1 MPAALHSY
9 TARRIAQTVLVVILT
24 YVLVFF
30 ILFILPGDPIQQQIE
45 NPQNPIPAADAK
57 ILLQYYHVDRS
68 GLDQFWIA
76 LRRLAQGDLGY
87 SLTTGKP
94 VASLILQAIPQTLA
108 LASTALLFTG
118 VIAFTIALAAAF
130 APSSVIRGIAR
141 ALPGAFLATPSF
153 LVGFLLLQLFS
164 FQLGWVSAIRD
175 EGFKSVILPALA
187 LAIAVSGP
195 IAQVLIQGLNRA
207 YGEPFVTVLRA
218 RGLGEA
224 RIVLGHVLRN
234 AAIPTVTLLG
244 LTLGE
249 LLAGSVVTETIFS
262 RTGIG
267 FLTQQAVRE
276 QDAPV
281 ILAVVMLVSTVFALT
296 VLVTD
301 LIYPL
306 IDPRIAA
313 RPIPATA
320 DQASD

>member
-1 MPAALHSY
+1 MPEFLNSY
-9 TARRIAQTVLVVILT
+9 TVRRIAQTVLVVALT
-24 YVLVFF
+24 YTLVFF
-30 ILFILPGDPIQQQIE
+30 ILFILPGDPIRQQIE
-45 NPQNPIPAADAK
+45 NPQNPIPAAEAQV
-57 ILLQYYHVDRS
+57 LLQYYNLDRN
-68 GLDQFWIA
+68 GLEQFQIA
-76 LRRLAQGDLGY
+76 LLRLAQGDLGY

-94 VASLILQAIPQTLA
+94 VSLLMLQAIPQTLA

-118 VIAFTIALAAAF
+118 ILAFAIALSAVF
-130 APSSVIRGIAR
+130 APVRAIRGLAR
-141 ALPGAFLATPSF
+141 ALPGAFLSTPSF

-207 YGEPFVTVLRA
+207 YNEPFVTVLRA

-234 AAIPTVTLLG
+234 AAIPTITLLG

-296 VLVTD
+296 VLATD
-301 LIYPL
+301 LIYPR

-313 RPIPATA
+313 RHAPAVAGQT
-320 DQASD
+320 SD